1 MPPIDYFAFG
11 STLILLTLI
20 LSVAYYSTKIL
31 TQMQK
36 GMLESSW
43 TYMSQGALILTGA
56 VLDAMFHYLFASDN
70 IIYTA
75 TSFVGPTL
83 FIVGSAYIIAGF
95 RAHYLAWNPNHP
107 KVKMAEL
114 IEQ

>member
-1 MPPIDYFAFG
+1 MDFFAFG

-36 GMLESSW
+36 GILEKSW
-43 TYMSQGALILTGA
+43 AYMSQGALILIGA
-56 VLDAMFHYLFASDN
+56 VLDAMFHYLFDS
-70 IIYTA
+70 ITVIYLA
-75 TSFVGPTL
+75 TSFIGPTL
-83 FIVGSAYIIAGF
+83 FIAGSAYIIAGF
-95 RAHYLAWNPNHP
+95 RSHYLAWNPHHP